1 MYIPNALHTE
11 CITWLTVLFALLIFS
26 VGRPQIIQHPA
37 DQLNVD
43 PGSTVM
49 FTVTATTTV
58 GALTY
63 QWQLDGSNLS
73 PQTGVTGITTHTLIL
88 TSIQESSEA
97 NYSCVVTNIRG
108 SVKSNPALLT
118 ICECRIITD

>member
-1 MYIPNALHTE
+1 MHCMPDCPICPTYL
-11 CITWLTVLFALLIFS
+11 S
-26 VGRPQIIQHPA
+26 VVRPQIIQHPA

-49 FTVTATTTV
+49 FVVTATTAV
-58 GALTY
+58 GTLTY

-73 PQTGVTGITTHTLIL
+73 PQTGVTGITTHTLTLI
-88 TSIQESSEA
+88 SIQESSEA
-97 NYSCVVTNIRG
+97 NYSCVVTNARG
-108 SVKSNPALLT
+108 SVKSNPAQLT